1 MSAPG
6 GLLEISPGGRA
17 LRQEDL
23 IQVVAEPRIAPVTGA
38 GECWR
43 GLANLRGALIG
54 VADLGVL
61 LDGRPTEN
69 GVMVAIDSEAG
80 EFGLLCDGIAGSRA
94 VPAPD
99 ALPDDPLDGDPD
111 WLLPAPP
118 GEPRVIDIP
127 LLLEDPR
134 MKGMP

>member
-1 MSAPG
+1 MSTPG
-6 GLLEISPGGRA
+6 GLLELVPKGRA

-23 IQVVAEPRIAPVTGA
+23 IQIIAEPSVAPVTGA

-43 GLANLRGALIG
+43 GLANLRGGLIG

-61 LDGRPTEN
+61 LDGRPTES
-69 GVMVAIDSEAG
+69 GVMVAIASDRG
-80 EFGLLCDGIAGSRA
+80 EFGLLCEGVSDTRSEPG
-94 VPAPD
+94 PD
-99 ALPDDPLDGDPD
+99 ALPDEPQDGDPD

-118 GEPRVIDIP
+118 GEPRVIDIG

-134 MKGMP
+134 LRGAP

>member
-6 GLLEISPGGRA
+6 GLMELEPGGRA

-23 IQVVAEPRIAPVTGA
+23 IQIIADPVIAPLTGA

-43 GLANLRGALIG
+43 GLANLRGGLIG

-61 LDGRPTEN
+61 LDGSPTEG
-69 GVMVAIDSEAG
+69 GVMVAIGSGEG
-80 EFGLLCDGIAGSRA
+80 EFGLLCAGVRGTRGL
-94 VPAPD
+94 PGPD
-99 ALPDDPLDGDPD
+99 ALPDEPLEGDPD

-118 GEPRVIDIP
+118 GEPRIIDID
-127 LLLEDPR
+127 LLLEDER
-134 MKGMP
+134 MRGLQ

>member
-6 GLLEISPGGRA
+6 GLMELEPGGRA

-23 IQVVAEPRIAPVTGA
+23 IQIIADPVIAPLTGA

-43 GLANLRGALIG
+43 GLANLRGGLIG

-61 LDGRPTEN
+61 LDGSPTEG
-69 GVMVAIDSEAG
+69 GVMVAIGSGEG
-80 EFGLLCDGIAGSRA
+80 EFGLLCAGVRGTRGL
-94 VPAPD
+94 PGPD
-99 ALPDDPLDGDPD
+99 ALPDEPLEGDPD

-118 GEPRVIDIP
+118 GEPRIIDID
-127 LLLEDPR
+127 LLLEDER
-134 MKGMP
+134 MRALQ

>member
-1 MSAPG
+1 ME
-6 GLLEISPGGRA
+6 LEPGGRA

-23 IQVVAEPRIAPVTGA
+23 LQIVADPRVAPVTGA

-61 LDGRPTEN
+61 LDGSPTEG
-69 GVMVAIDSEAG
+69 GVMVAIASEKG
-80 EFGLLCDGIAGSRA
+80 DFGLLCGGVRGTCGL
-94 VPAPD
+94 PAPES
-99 ALPDDPLDGDPD
+99 LPDDPLEGDPD

-118 GEPRVIDIP
+118 GEPRIIDIP
-127 LLLEDPR
+127 RLLEDDR
-134 MKGMP
+134 MKGRP

>member
-6 GLLEISPGGRA
+6 GLLELVPEGRA

-23 IQVVAEPRIAPVTGA
+23 IQIIADPRIAPVQGA

-43 GLANLRGALIG
+43 GLANLRGGLIG

-61 LDGRPTEN
+61 LDGRPTEG
-69 GVMVAIDSEAG
+69 GVMVAIASGRG
-80 EFGLLCDGIAGSRA
+80 EFGLLCEGVSETRA

-99 ALPDDPLDGDPD
+99 ALPDDPLEGDPD

-118 GEPRVIDIP
+118 GEPRIIDID

-134 MKGMP
+134 MRGMP